1 MFSKYCRIFV
11 DMIEKTLK
19 ELIDE
24 QGIRYNFIAEKIGVS
39 PTALNFWL
47 NGVSKIPKK
56 REQQIRELLKK

>member
-1 MFSKYCRIFV
+1 MYIC

-39 PTALNFWL
+39 STALHFWL
-47 NGVSKIPKK
+47 NGTSKIPIK
-56 REQQIRELLKK
+56 REKQIRELLKK

>member
-1 MFSKYCRIFV
+1 
-11 DMIEKTLK
+11 MIEKTLK

-24 QGIRYNFIAEKIGVS
+24 RGIRYNFIAEKIGVS

-56 REQQIRELLKK
+56 REEQIRELLKK